1 MTAPHSPSVWVLTDG
16 KIGDDVQCLA
26 VAAALAPGFEK
37 RVVAPRAP
45 WSWFLPWGPI
55 DPREKASEDTSPI
68 RGAAPDVV
76 IASGRRA
83 IAYARAV
90 KTISGGKSLVVIL
103 KDPRVGRNNADV
115 IWAPMHDRLQC
126 DNAFSTLTSPHHVS
140 AGLDEARNNPGAF
153 IKDATAPML
162 GVVLGG
168 PSGGAQYGAD
178 EAKALAAQLK
188 NARAPF
194 QSLAITPSRRTPT
207 EFMDAL
213 CSHLSGDNLYCWDG
227 KGDNPYLDILAWAD
241 ALIVAADSHNM
252 MSEALSAGTGIYAY
266 RPPGLAAKMGWF
278 VDQLEAKGLVRPL
291 GAAVD
296 VFSIEPVDATPAIV
310 AEIKSRLLATS
321 ASV

>member
-1 MTAPHSPSVWVLTDG
+1 MWVLTDG

-45 WSWFLPWGPI
+45 WSWLLPWGPI
-55 DPREKASEDTSPI
+55 DPRERAGEETSPI

-90 KTISGGKSLVVIL
+90 KSMSGGKSLVVIL
-103 KDPRVGRNNADV
+103 KDPRVGRANADV
-115 IWAPMHDRLQC
+115 IWAPMHDRLES

-140 AGLDEARNNPGAF
+140 AGLVEARTNPGAF
-153 IKDATAPML
+153 IKDAAAPML

-168 PSGGAQYGAD
+168 PSGGAQYGAA
-178 EAKALAAQLK
+178 EAKDLAVLLEK
-188 NARAPF
+188 VRAPF
-194 QSLAITPSRRTPT
+194 QSLAITPSRRTPP
-207 EFMDAL
+207 EFMQAL
-213 CSHLSGDNLYCWDG
+213 SMHLSGDNLYCWDG
-227 KGDNPYLDILAWAD
+227 KGDNPYLDILARSD

-252 MSEALSAGTGIYAY
+252 MSEALAAGVGIYAY
-266 RPPGLAAKMGWF
+266 RPPGLAVKMGWF
-278 VDQLEAKGLVRPL
+278 VDQLEAKGVARPL
-291 GAAVD
+291 GDAVD

-310 AEIKSRLLATS
+310 AEIKSRLQAMSTS
-321 ASV
+321 A